1 MRLGRLAPVGDAKGW
16 NVGERR
22 RWAATAAVLVA
33 LAGCGGG
40 SDPGDEPGAEAEPG
54 TVVLRDIAFKP
65 EVLRVE
71 AGTTVTWRFED
82 RGIAHDVKAEDGSF
96 VSEVMDSGTFE
107 HTFDRPGSYDY
118 LCTLHPTQMTGTI
131 EVAAAR

>member
-1 MRLGRLAPVGDAKGW
+1 M
-16 NVGERR
+16 GERR

-40 SDPGDEPGAEAEPG
+40 SEQADAPGAEPEPV

-96 VSEVMDSGTFE
+96 ASEVMDSGTFE
-107 HTFDRPGSYDY
+107 YTFDRPGTYDY
-118 LCTLHPTQMTGTI
+118 LCTLHPTQMMGTI
-131 EVAAAR
+131 EVAAAQ